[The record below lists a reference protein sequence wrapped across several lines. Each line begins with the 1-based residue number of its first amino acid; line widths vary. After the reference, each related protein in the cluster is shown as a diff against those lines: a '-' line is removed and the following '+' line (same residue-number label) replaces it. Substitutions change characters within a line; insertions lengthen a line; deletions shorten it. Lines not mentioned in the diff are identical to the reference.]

1 MYLLFRTDFY
11 IFRNFVFFV
20 FLVVQYRRS
29 VICKIKRLDTNTRD
43 FGYNLNCVKI
53 CARDERTAT
62 PGADVLSSMKKK
74 KKNLMGV
81 GILPLPMYLRDLN
94 LNQNEQACEKG

>member
-1 MYLLFRTDFY
+1 MTSYLVTIATDHY
-11 IFRNFVFFV
+11 
-20 FLVVQYRRS
+20 
-29 VICKIKRLDTNTRD
+29 
-43 FGYNLNCVKI
+43 LNCLKI

-62 PGADVLSSMKKK
+62 PGADVLSSMKKM

>member
-1 MYLLFRTDFY
+1 MTSYLVTIATDHH
-11 IFRNFVFFV
+11 
-20 FLVVQYRRS
+20 
-29 VICKIKRLDTNTRD
+29 
-43 FGYNLNCVKI
+43 LNCLKI